1 MENER
6 EEGPT
11 GLEDYGILIHDQETV
26 QLPRN
31 LMEPLQSTRPRFAPE
46 SVVLR
51 LMIRLASIGGTGVGR
66 RLWGKGFAIST
77 RRLLRPV
84 GQAWMGTKFHPTT
97 GEERDEDN
105 NEEGGAEHTS
115 VRKALAAARMRPK
128 S

>member
-46 SVVLR
+46 SVVLW

-84 GQAWMGTKFHPTT
+84 GRPGWEPNFIQLP
-97 GEERDEDN
+97 ERSGMKTITRKEVPS
-105 NEEGGAEHTS
+105 TPPS
-115 VRKALAAARMRPK
+115 VKHWPLPE
-128 S
+128 